1 MADLNEP
8 AKETNSGGL
17 PPQPMGQETDPS
29 ATRRETVRIQ
39 LPSRESSLVADAVSF
54 GPKQDMAR
62 IPLTPQPP
70 SRPLPTI
77 QMKKTQ
83 PLIAMPQLAPES
95 ASIPVAFG
103 EEGAAD
109 AIPMPLC
116 WLLLGVSTVVLVIQI
131 WTYIT

>member
-1 MADLNEP
+1 MVDPNEP
-8 AKETNSGGL
+8 TKQTNSDGL
-17 PPQPMGQETDPS
+17 PLQPMAQETDLG
-29 ATRRETVRIQ
+29 ATTRETVRIQ
-39 LPSRESSLVADAVSF
+39 LPSRESSLVADAVSL

-103 EEGAAD
+103 EESAAD

>member
-1 MADLNEP
+1 MVDPNEP
-8 AKETNSGGL
+8 TKQTNSDGL
-17 PPQPMGQETDPS
+17 PPQPMAQETDPS
-29 ATRRETVRIQ
+29 ATTRETVRIQ
-39 LPSRESSLVADAVSF
+39 LPSRESSLVADAVSL

-103 EEGAAD
+103 EESAAD

-131 WTYIT
+131 WIYIT